1 MFLPTP
7 KRLIPGV
14 SHVRWWVTS
23 CLWGTCLVCQVKLSI
38 SWGSGSCL
46 GQKSSVRPG
55 RNSRA
60 QISEMR
66 KLKSR
71 KVGSG
76 EVRTH
81 QRPPDSWPNGF
92 LLYRSPKSAK
102 YRRLNYC
109 ATKDSRLETSLIIPG
124 HNP

>member
-1 MFLPTP
+1 MSLGDMPCLPSKIVNFL
-7 KRLIPGV
+7 R
-14 SHVRWWVTS
+14 VRILSGAKIKHQTWKELQS
-23 CLWGTCLVCQVKLSI
+23 PNIRDEKIEVK
-38 SWGSGSCL
+38 
-46 GQKSSVRPG
+46 
-55 RNSRA
+55 
-60 QISEMR
+60 
-66 KLKSR
+66 

-102 YRRLNYC
+102 YRLLNYC